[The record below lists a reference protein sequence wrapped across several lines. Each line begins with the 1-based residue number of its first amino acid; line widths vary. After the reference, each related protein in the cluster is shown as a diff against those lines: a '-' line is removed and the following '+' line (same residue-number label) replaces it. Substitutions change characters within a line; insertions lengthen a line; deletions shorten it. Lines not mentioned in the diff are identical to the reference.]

1 MAAQMGIGIR
11 HTPPGVAAKRHC
23 SPRTAPEGFTAS
35 RQIEAEP
42 DMPWFAL
49 KIRAFLLLSWARGSL
64 PKAEAFY
71 AAMRR
76 TK

>member
-1 MAAQMGIGIR
+1 
-11 HTPPGVAAKRHC
+11 
-23 SPRTAPEGFTAS
+23 
-35 RQIEAEP
+35 
-42 DMPWFAL
+42 MPWFAL